1 MSDKRRDRF
10 VRFATVATIFF
21 EDACLAMAQ
30 VESGQSD
37 IQEQISIQA
46 VQDFWDLP
54 LISSGAT
61 RSVSRKRAPGTG
73 VCPTTIEPNELPVEK
88 YRLKTSYLMSI
99 SS

>member
-1 MSDKRRDRF
+1 MSDCFSFSDGLSIASPAISSLNHTPMSDKRRDRF

-61 RSVSRKRAPGTG
+61 RSV
-73 VCPTTIEPNELPVEK
+73 
-88 YRLKTSYLMSI
+88 
-99 SS
+99 